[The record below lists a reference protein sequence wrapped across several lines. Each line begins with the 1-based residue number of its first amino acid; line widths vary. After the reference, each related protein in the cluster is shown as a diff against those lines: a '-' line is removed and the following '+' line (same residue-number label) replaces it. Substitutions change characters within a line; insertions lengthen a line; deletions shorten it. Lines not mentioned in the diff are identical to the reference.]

1 MPHSHLEPQAL
12 RRQGRQTI
20 RPRKPARP
28 TLLRWGRDLVRPLGY
43 EPKAMLERRRRSSL
57 GEEAEDGAEV
67 EVLKGGQTKALED
80 KKDDEERRSEEGQMV
95 VKGKGT
101 PSQGGEFLGTPS
113 QPALEGGGKT
123 LRSEETPAKEW
134 KTPKMTLEGGGKT
147 LRSEETPTKEWKTP
161 KMTPDETPRPAG
173 HPTSSTREE
182 VHGAPPDTDRSPMA
196 RWTNRHTNTTS
207 TSRTAG

>member
-123 LRSEETPAKEW
+123 LRSEETP
-134 KTPKMTLEGGGKT
+134 
-147 LRSEETPTKEWKTP
+147 TKEWKTP

-207 TSRTAG
+207 TS